1 MKERKVT
8 RREFIGKF
16 AQTTAGIGAA
26 LVAPALAAES
36 AGKIGDYKIS
46 LAEWSLHRRHF
57 DGKLNLIDFPKVT
70 REEFGIGAIE
80 LVNVFFP
87 SPTYNFL
94 RDLNRRAADSDVKI
108 LLIMCDGEGDMA
120 NTDVKERSQAVLN
133 HHKWVDIAAIL
144 GSHSIRCNSGQGKAG
159 DEQAI
164 ERCADS
170 FARLAEY
177 GTKSKINVIIEN
189 HGGLSS
195 HPESL
200 MKVMK
205 AVNSPYFGTLPD
217 FGNFPKEVD
226 KYDAVR
232 QMMPY
237 AKAVSAK
244 CYDFDADGNETTIDF
259 RKIMKIVTDA
269 GYNGYVGIEYEG
281 NRLSE
286 PEGILAAKKLLERL
300 RGAEV

>member
-1 MKERKVT
+1 MKEKKVT
-8 RREFIGKF
+8 RREFIGKS
-16 AQTTAGIGAA
+16 AQTMAGLGAA
-26 LVAPALAAES
+26 LVAPGLAAQA
-36 AGKIGDYKIS
+36 AGKIGDYRIS

-57 DGKLNLIDFPKVT
+57 EGKLNLIDFPKVA
-70 REEFGIGAIE
+70 REEFGIGGIE
-80 LVNVFFP
+80 FVNVFFP

-94 RDLNRRAADSDVKI
+94 RDLMRRAADNDVKL

-120 NTDVKERSQAVLN
+120 HTNEKERLQAVLN

-144 GSHSIRCNSGQGKAG
+144 GCHSIRCNSGQGKAG
-159 DEQAI
+159 DEEAI
-164 ERCADS
+164 KRCADS
-170 FARLAEY
+170 FARLTEY
-177 GTKSKINVIIEN
+177 AAKSKINVIIEN

-200 MKVMK
+200 VKVMK
-205 AVNSPYFGTLPD
+205 TVNSPYFGTLPD

-244 CYDFDADGNETTIDF
+244 CYDFDTDGNETTIDF
-259 RKIMKIVTDA
+259 RKMMKIVTDA

-286 PEGILAAKKLLERL
+286 PEGILAAKKLLERI
-300 RGAEV
+300 RGTEV

>member
-8 RREFIGKF
+8 RREFIGKS
-16 AQTTAGIGAA
+16 AQTMAGIGAA
-26 LVAPALAAES
+26 LVAPGLAAQA
-36 AGKIGDYKIS
+36 AGKIGDYRIS

-57 DGKLNLIDFPKVT
+57 GGKLNLIDFPKVA
-70 REEFGIGAIE
+70 REEFGIGGIE
-80 LVNVFFP
+80 FVNVFFP

-94 RDLNRRAADSDVKI
+94 RDLNKRAADNDVKL
-108 LLIMCDGEGDMA
+108 LLIMCDAEGDMA
-120 NTDVKERSQAVLN
+120 HTDVKERLQAVLN

-144 GSHSIRCNSGQGKAG
+144 GCHSIRCNSGQGKAG
-159 DEQAI
+159 DERAI

-170 FARLAEY
+170 FGRLTEY
-177 GTKSKINVIIEN
+177 AAKSKINVIIEN

-200 MKVMK
+200 IKVMK
-205 AVNSPYFGTLPD
+205 IVNSPYFGTLPD

-244 CYDFDADGNETTIDF
+244 CYDFDAEGNETRIDF
-259 RKIMKIVTDA
+259 QKMMKIVTDA

-300 RGAEV
+300 CGAEG

>member
-1 MKERKVT
+1 MSQEELT
-8 RREFIGKF
+8 RREFIERCAK
-16 AQTTAGIGAA
+16 TTAGIGAV
-26 LVAPALAAES
+26 LLAPRLMAEG
-36 AGKIGDYKIS
+36 AGRIGDFKIS
-46 LAEWSLHRRHF
+46 LAEWSVHRRHF
-57 DGKLNLIDFPKVT
+57 DGKLNLIDFPKVA

-94 RDLNRRAADSDVKI
+94 HDLMRRAADNDVKI
-108 LLIMCDGEGDMA
+108 LLIMCDAEGDMA
-120 NTDVKERSQAVLN
+120 HTNEKERLQAVLN
-133 HHKWVDIAAIL
+133 HHKWVDIAAVL
-144 GSHSIRCNSGQGKAG
+144 GCHSIRCNSGQGKAG
-159 DEQAI
+159 DEEAI
-164 ERCADS
+164 KRCADS
-170 FARLAEY
+170 FARLVEY
-177 GTKSKINVIIEN
+177 GAKSKINVIIEN

-200 MKVMK
+200 IKVMK

-244 CYDFDADGNETTIDF
+244 CYDFDEEGNETTIDF
-259 RKIMKIVTDA
+259 RKMMKIVTDA
-269 GYNGYVGIEYEG
+269 GYSGHLGIEYEG

-300 RGAEV
+300 RGREA